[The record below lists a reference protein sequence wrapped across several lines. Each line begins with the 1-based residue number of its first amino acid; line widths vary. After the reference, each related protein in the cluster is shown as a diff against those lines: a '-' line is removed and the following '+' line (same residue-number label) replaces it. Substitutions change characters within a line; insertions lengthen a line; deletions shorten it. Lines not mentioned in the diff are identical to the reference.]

1 MLKEVLM
8 QRAMVYDSEENIWKP
23 ANGQGIG
30 IIEEQI
36 IPEKQKLVLHFDN
49 DVKYIRFDLI
59 NHCRNFAKKLHAKP
73 NFLYGS
79 THALMK
85 ASGLDVE
92 EIYNL
97 IKKENAWHIAEFA
110 LFLKLADKNT
120 DRERLELLYD
130 IEKDNNP
137 YNY

>member
-1 MLKEVLM
+1 M
-8 QRAMVYDSEENIWKP
+8 QRAMIYDSEENLWKP

-30 IIEEQI
+30 ILEEKL
-36 IPEKQKLVLHFDN
+36 IPEKQKLILRFGN
-49 DVKYIRFDLI
+49 EEKYIRFDLI

-73 NFLYGS
+73 NFLCGS

-85 ASGLDVE
+85 ASGLNVE

-97 IKKENAWHIAEFA
+97 MKKENAWHIAEFA
-110 LFLKLADKNT
+110 LFFRLADKDAAQN
-120 DRERLELLYD
+120 RLELLYD